1 MSTLKV
7 MIGEILVDKKVSKRT
22 MIEIQDSEKL
32 VEIAKEQARSL
43 SSKAKAELIKDY
55 QEGKFEYGD
64 DVIPDIGGHSALS
77 ILKMKNIVL
86 TNKQR
91 SDLVGSLS
99 FDEKRYFGTWL
110 NDNEYLMNAVEE
122 VGGELDGQLSFGNKT
137 YEDGVE
143 VFANNKY

>member
-32 VEIAKEQARSL
+32 VEIAKEQAKSL
-43 SSKAKAELIKDY
+43 SSKAKAELINDY

>member
-32 VEIAKEQARSL
+32 VEIAKEQAKSL
-43 SSKAKAELIKDY
+43 SSKAKSELIKDY